1 MAQVFYRKWR
11 PQTLAEVVGQEHVTR
26 TLLNALSGGH
36 VSHAYL
42 FCGPRGTGKTS
53 TGRILAK
60 AVNCTKPKT
69 GGKGEPCNKCDM
81 CKAVTEGRAL
91 DIIEIDAASHTGVD
105 DVRELIERVN
115 YAPAQAK
122 YKVYIIDEVHMLSPS
137 ASNALLKTL
146 EEPPPKVIFIL
157 ATTETHKVLPTIVS
171 RCQRFDFH
179 RLSQKD
185 TEEKLSRICQAEGIT
200 IAPEALR
207 LVARSAR
214 GGLRDAE
221 NLLEQ
226 LYTYYGAE
234 ISLVQVQ
241 EMLGMAGSER
251 ARELVK
257 YIAQKDIGAG
267 LKAIGRAAEDGLDLK
282 QIDRE
287 VVSYLR
293 ELLLLKSGL
302 DKDSGL
308 TKEEMGELKILAEK
322 ASLEHI
328 LRAVKLFGQIEG
340 TLDNDSTL
348 PLELALVDACIEPVI
363 EKFARASEVEPAR
376 TTRTVSTTSTGT
388 APRASVPVTAQTA
401 PRPSTNAATQSS
413 APRPVTPSTTQ
424 AASTTHAS
432 IPRPAARPAEPPKE
446 PAKVSAL
453 QGAGSELAQLKNN
466 WALIIQ
472 QVPDAVKRSAAV
484 AMLRSAGIKPISI
497 EDDTVVLS
505 FKYPYHREKIEE
517 LENKKIVAGLI
528 GQFLGRPC
536 QIKCVYEPEENHLV
550 REAQKLG
557 AQIIDVEEK

>member
-81 CKAVTEGRAL
+81 CKSVTEGRAL

-122 YKVYIIDEVHMLSPS
+122 YKVYIIDEVHMLSPN

-185 TEEKLSRICQAEGIT
+185 TEEKLSRICQSEGIT

-207 LVARSAR
+207 LVAKSAR

-226 LYTYYGAE
+226 IYTYYGAE
-234 ISLVQVQ
+234 ISLAQVQ
-241 EMLGMAGSER
+241 EMLGMAGDER

-267 LKAIGRAAEDGLDLK
+267 LKCIGRAAEDGIDLK

-308 TKEEMGELKILAEK
+308 TAEEMAELKMLAGT

-328 LRAVKLFGQIEG
+328 LRALKLFGQIEG

-363 EKFARASEVEPAR
+363 EKSPAKNETELARAMKA
-376 TTRTVSTTSTGT
+376 T
-388 APRASVPVTAQTA
+388 APAAAQYA
-401 PRPSTNAATQSS
+401 PRPAT
-413 APRPVTPSTTQ
+413 RTTPPATT
-424 AASTTHAS
+424 
-432 IPRPAARPAEPPKE
+432 PRPASPSIVSSPAPHPTAAQPINRPVEAAPPKE

-453 QGAGSELAQLKNN
+453 QGAGSPLEQLKNN

-484 AMLRSAGIKPISI
+484 AMLRSAGIKPIGI
-497 EDDTVVLS
+497 EGDTVVLS

-528 GQFLGRPC
+528 SQFLGSPH
-536 QIKCVYEPEENHLV
+536 QIKCVYELEENHLV

-557 AQIIDVEEK
+557 AQIIEVEEK